1 MTTTPDLIV
10 GTTAH
15 NPLLR
20 NHNHALAAYPVGMSH
35 PRSNARSRSP
45 VLRPLS
51 GGSSWTRVI
60 GAGLSAYLSRR
71 VAAIN
76 NAAQWTGLTRAI
88 QTDQLRTLIR
98 TAKDTEVGREAG
110 FAKLLSRDDAT
121 LIDAYRDALPLAD
134 YERYRSKLARTRE
147 NAEPDVCW
155 PGIVMDWAQTSGT
168 TGGEKYIPVSAEMM
182 KSNRRAALDIFVH
195 AKRNGIPLSRLFG
208 GKLVFLGGCTE
219 MTENEHGVR
228 TGDLSGLVTRLIS
241 FPLNQV
247 YEPGADIALMSDW
260 PKKISAIAD
269 RCMTQD
275 VRFVSGMA
283 SWSLLLY
290 EQLVERARAEGRIPE
305 DGTLKDLWKNFT
317 LYVHGGVRYP
327 PFDARVR
334 QAWSGCADV
343 TDPVCDVPGRIEV
356 YPASEGF
363 IAVQDTFGDPSL
375 RLHADNGIFYEFAPV
390 EQIDPDNPDDWE
402 RSVETVTADQIEKGQ
417 RYVVVM
423 STNAGLWRYVIGDV
437 VEFDTLDAE
446 GAPRLRIVGRH
457 RHFINAFGENLI
469 VEEIENAAV
478 AAAAATGVRIGE
490 FTASP
495 VYPGEG
501 KSGGLELV
509 IEWDA
514 PEHLTEQFAHAFDS
528 TLKEQNVDYTTKRGE
543 SFGMTLPV
551 ISTVP
556 MSAFSDWMA
565 SRGKL
570 GGQNKVPRCANHRD
584 FVDGIMH
591 LMSTRG

>member
-1 MTTTPDLIV
+1 MPGVLMA
-10 GTTAH
+10 G
-15 NPLLR
+15 LR
-20 NHNHALAAYPVGMSH
+20 RSRNDNWISATYPVRMTQADRQIG
-35 PRSNARSRSP
+35 ARLSR
-45 VLRPLS
+45 LH

-60 GAGLSAYLSRR
+60 GSGLSVYLKKRIDAVGDASRWKGR
-71 VAAIN
+71 
-76 NAAQWTGLTRAI
+76 TGAI
-88 QTDQLRTLIR
+88 QAGELRGLLEK
-98 TAKDTEVGREAG
+98 AKGTEVGREGG
-110 FAKLLSRDDAT
+110 FAKLLGRDDRT
-121 LIDAYRDALPLAD
+121 LVEAYRDALPLAD
-134 YERYRSKLARTRE
+134 YERYRERLARTRE
-147 NAEPDVCW
+147 HAEPDVCW
-155 PGIVMDWAQTSGT
+155 PGVVMDWAQTSGT
-168 TGGEKYIPVSAEMM
+168 TGGEKYIPVSREMM
-182 KSNRRAALDIFVH
+182 SSNRRAALDIFVH
-195 AKRNGIPLSRLFG
+195 AKRNGVALSRLFG
-208 GKLVFLGGCTE
+208 GKLVFLGGCSE
-219 MTENEHGVR
+219 LTENEHGVR

-241 FPLNQV
+241 FPLDRV

-290 EQLVERARAEGRIPE
+290 EQLVERARAEGRIPK
-305 DGTLKDLWKNFT
+305 DGTLRDLWRNFT

-334 QAWSGCADV
+334 RAWSGSSDV
-343 TDPVCDVPGRIEV
+343 TDPMADVPGRIEV

-363 IAVQDTFGDPSL
+363 IAVQDVFGDPSL
-375 RLHADNGIFYEFAPV
+375 RLHADNGIFFEFAPV
-390 EQIDPDNPDDWE
+390 EQIDPDNPDDWD
-402 RSVETVTADQIEKGQ
+402 RSVETFGADEVEKGQ

-437 VEFDTLDAE
+437 VEFDTLDGE

-478 AAAAATGVRIGE
+478 AASGSTGVRIGE

-501 KSGGLELV
+501 RSGGLELV
-509 IEWDA
+509 IEWDGDA
-514 PEHLTEQFAHAFDS
+514 RLEGAFAEAFDAK
-528 TLKEQNVDYTTKRGE
+528 LKEQNVDYTTKRGE
-543 SFGMTLPV
+543 SFGMTLPT

-556 MSAFSDWMA
+556 MGVFSDWMA

-584 FVDGIMH
+584 FVEGIKQ
-591 LMSTRG
+591 LIGVRS